1 MNNIG
6 ISGDPIDKWKD
17 DKLFPP
23 EYILSLVEFIQNCC
37 TPMTISL
44 QGEWGIGKTSFF
56 NIVNN
61 VLNYD
66 YDNKNDNDIN
76 NEESILEKIVK
87 RKHYPK
93 KVLHIATISA
103 WTYAQFADD
112 RNLSLIILKALINKI
127 NPNEMTK
134 FDVLYN
140 VGSMIAKGLSNKYIG
155 TEMTISDIYNRSFF
169 EQVESLKLEFKR
181 IINKKIEEAKKENPE
196 IDRVLIFIDDLD
208 RISPEKAVELLECFK
223 NFLDVTNCVFILAID
238 YDVIVNG
245 AKKFGDEKGQAFFD
259 KMIKLPF
266 ILPFE
271 HYNLKEYLKNNMEKM
286 FDKKDVEQKY
296 FTSEETINLY
306 LRIIENSIGNNPRSI
321 GRTLNSFYIMYNMDN
336 ISYNN
341 KELNAR
347 KELCYDDYEIK
358 ITDLFFFFCCVRSV
372 YLDLFNY
379 LLNDIEKISGK
390 DKKNVENYINDLQK
404 DIDLHLSKINVIDI
418 VERSSDKDFKNKKEL
433 FKIYCNIL
441 IKLNRLESLSTNTLY
456 EVIVRARTTDGR
468 LNKL

>member
-1 MNNIG
+1 MNIHDNKKRVLDVQTIKESNLTPNI
-6 ISGDPIDKWKD
+6 KD
-17 DKLFPP
+17 LLIQIQAGKKVIPLTADIMSKN
-23 EYILSLVEFIQNCC
+23 ILSPDLHPDRFDFLIQHIMNDQTLITDKSATNEVPLESFISKKLITDIPAWMMDSRLANAEMQVVAQEFIFNRVELLSSR
-37 TPMTISL
+37 MLML
-44 QGEWGIGKTSFF
+44 Q
-56 NIVNN
+56 
-61 VLNYD
+61 Y
-66 YDNKNDNDIN
+66 
-76 NEESILEKIVK
+76 SIEK
-87 RKHYPK
+87 RK
-93 KVLHIATISA
+93 
-103 WTYAQFADD
+103 
-112 RNLSLIILKALINKI
+112 
-127 NPNEMTK
+127 
-134 FDVLYN
+134 
-140 VGSMIAKGLSNKYIG
+140 
-155 TEMTISDIYNRSFF
+155 
-169 EQVESLKLEFKR
+169 
-181 IINKKIEEAKKENPE
+181 
-196 IDRVLIFIDDLD
+196 
-208 RISPEKAVELLECFK
+208 KAVELLECFK

-296 FTSEETINLY
+296 FTSEETTNLY

-347 KELCYDDYEIK
+347 KEICYDDYEIK

-441 IKLNRLESLSTNTLY
+441 IKLNRLESLSTNTIY